1 MTGEH
6 AAYRAAGVR
15 YALWMGGSRGEFD
28 RELETIEAKVIELLG
43 LVVEDLAAATQA
55 LLGNDGET
63 GGILAER
70 EQLID
75 ALYVEI
81 EDLAVREILLQAP
94 VAADLRFLLT
104 VLRVVPE
111 LERSHDLVVR
121 IASQASLIRGGD
133 LPPGVT
139 GLAGRMADLVSVMWR
154 QAADAWYERD
164 RSVAA
169 ALRAARCRQG
179 RDDLG
184 RTFRLSRDMNPA
196 PRAQGPARMTAR
208 DGTSSVRRIG
218 GDAPCGPAGS
228 RCAGKSGRCGLR
240 RAAEPTMDTGTFFPS
255 PVRPL
260 RPWFRRGCRPQR
272 AGPHRSAGRRR

>member
-169 ALRAARCRQG
+169 ALRAARCRQ
-179 RDDLG
+179 
-184 RTFRLSRDMNPA
+184 A
-196 PRAQGPARMTAR
+196 PRRPRPDLPAQPRHESGASRARPGKDDR
-208 DGTSSVRRIG
+208 QGRNFLRPPHWRGRSVWLCWVQVCREVWSVRFT
-218 GDAPCGPAGS
+218 ASCGADYGHRHFLPLSCAAVAAVVPEGLPSAAG
-228 RCAGKSGRCGLR
+228 
-240 RAAEPTMDTGTFFPS
+240 RAAS
-255 PVRPL
+255 
-260 RPWFRRGCRPQR
+260 
-272 AGPHRSAGRRR
+272 